1 MLQQNIIQE
10 LGLQDLPEDTQAEI
24 LAQMGEVILKRV
36 LVNSLEQ
43 LSENDLKEFEKI
55 QETATPEEIEEFF
68 NSKIPGYE
76 QMVTKIVEDYKNE
89 FKETV
94 NRLKESL
101 EE

>member
-24 LAQMGEVILKRV
+24 LAQMGEVVLKRV

-94 NRLKESL
+94 NGLKESL

>member
-10 LGLQDLPEDTQAEI
+10 LGLQDLSEDTQAEI
-24 LAQMGEVILKRV
+24 LAQMGEIVLKRV

-68 NSKIPGYE
+68 NSRIPGYE

-94 NRLKESL
+94 NRLKESM

>member
-10 LGLQDLPEDTQAEI
+10 LGLQDLPEDTQEEI
-24 LAQMGEVILKRV
+24 LAQMGEIVLKRV

-68 NSKIPGYE
+68 NSRIPGYE

>member
-10 LGLQDLPEDTQAEI
+10 LGLQDLSEDTQAEI
-24 LAQMGEVILKRV
+24 LAQMGEIVLKRV

-68 NSKIPGYE
+68 NSRIPGYE